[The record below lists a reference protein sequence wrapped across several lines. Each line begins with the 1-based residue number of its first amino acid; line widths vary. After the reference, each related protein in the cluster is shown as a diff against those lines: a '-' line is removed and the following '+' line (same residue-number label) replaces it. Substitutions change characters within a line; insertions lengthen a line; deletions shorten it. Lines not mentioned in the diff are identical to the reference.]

1 MGGISILFLM
11 GIFSVIFFAYCT
23 VFIGVIAYTAI
34 SYLFE
39 SISVFCMCKNLGYK
53 PYAAAWVPFYQ
64 KYLLGRIVGNR
75 AQGAILGLLNLAV
88 VGFGIGSVYY
98 YSIFLFGLFLAAC
111 ILGFVL
117 DMILAHKIYK
127 SVTSR
132 YGDILTIVSVLS
144 LGLLRPVI
152 LFIIRNKVEHEK
164 MEIS

>member
-1 MGGISILFLM
+1 MS
-11 GIFSVIFFAYCT
+11 
-23 VFIGVIAYTAI
+23 
-34 SYLFE
+34 
-39 SISVFCMCKNLGYK
+39 
-53 PYAAAWVPFYQ
+53 
-64 KYLLGRIVGNR
+64 
-75 AQGAILGLLNLAV
+75 LLNLAV
-88 VGFGIGSVYY
+88 VGFGIGSVYD
-98 YSIFLFGLFLAAC
+98 YSIFLFGLFLVAY

-117 DMILAHKIYK
+117 DMIPAHKIYK